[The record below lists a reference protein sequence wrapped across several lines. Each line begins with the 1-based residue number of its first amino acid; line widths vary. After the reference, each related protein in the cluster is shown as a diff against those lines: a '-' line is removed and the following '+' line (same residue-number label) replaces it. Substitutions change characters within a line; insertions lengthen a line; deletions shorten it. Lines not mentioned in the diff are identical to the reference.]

1 MHDTIIT
8 WRDSIS
14 IFPRRKTAKPAG
26 EHPPFSATPLVNLDA
41 ATVERLI
48 SSATDSRDRL
58 LILLI
63 ADVGLTLSE
72 IATVGPDTV
81 DVDSGTFTSISG
93 EIPVKMISLRTW
105 SLLEPYVRFGG
116 TLDLHRA
123 SIYRIVQATGARAG
137 LNITA
142 SQLGKYG
149 RAYRIK
155 QLAARSRSRK

>member
-1 MHDTIIT
+1 M
-8 WRDSIS
+8 
-14 IFPRRKTAKPAG
+14 
-26 EHPPFSATPLVNLDA
+26 NLDA

-48 SSATDSRDRL
+48 SAATDSRDRL
-58 LILLI
+58 LILLM
-63 ADVGLTLSE
+63 ADVGLTMSD

-81 DVDSGTFTSISG
+81 DVDSGTFASSNG
-93 EIPVKMISLRTW
+93 EIPVKMISPRTW

-116 TLDLHRA
+116 RLDLHRA
-123 SIYRIVQATGARAG
+123 SIYRIVQAVSAEAG

-155 QLAARSRSRK
+155 QLAARKRGK